1 MKRTWGIPAILA
13 VLAGVGAVRLSAAA
27 DDDGFI
33 SLFNGKDL
41 SGWKTFVGGKAD
53 PDPVT
58 GGEASTKTFFV
69 KEGAIVVSGSPAGY
83 FYTDKSFKNYVLR
96 FDWRFKRPE
105 NLVDDEKFLGNSGLL
120 VHIQPPQK
128 VWPRSIEVQGMNKNH
143 GMLLTVSG
151 AKQVGKFTF
160 NGAAL
165 KKARKP
171 VGEWNT
177 TEVTTQDGKI
187 TAKVNG
193 TPISSGK
200 GDLTEGPFGFQSEG
214 AELYFKNIKIKVID

>member
-1 MKRTWGIPAILA
+1 MKRTWGTAAILA
-13 VLAGVGAVRLSAAA
+13 VLAGVGAVRYGAAA
-27 DDDGFI
+27 DDDGFV
-33 SLFNGKDL
+33 SLFNGNDL
-41 SGWKTFVGGKAD
+41 SGWKTFVGGKAN
-53 PDPVT
+53 PD
-58 GGEASTKTFFV
+58 KTFFV
-69 KEGAIVVSGSPAGY
+69 KEGAIVVSGSPGGY

-96 FDWRFKRPE
+96 FDWRFKRQE

-160 NGAAL
+160 NGIAL

-214 AELYFKNIKIKVID
+214 AELYFKNIKIKVLE